1 MRTPTPRTCAVAT
14 FVYAFAV
21 LLFSVGLPAAW
32 GQSDVLTQHNDNM
45 RTGLNPK
52 ETILTPANVTS
63 SKFGKLFMQSV
74 DGIMAGQPL
83 YVSKILMKD
92 GLTHNVV
99 YVATQH
105 NTVYAFDADNVRGAN
120 ASPLWA
126 VSLNDGGT
134 SDPIADFGC
143 VGTRYTEIGITG
155 TPVIDSGR
163 TTLYVVAKTV
173 NAGVRNFSLHALD
186 ITSGQERLGGP
197 VVISGTAQSHR
208 GVVTFSP
215 IYQMQRPALLLENGK
230 VYIGF
235 GGNGCDV
242 YAYHGWLFAYSSQTL
257 QQEAAY
263 LITPDGDRGSI
274 WQGGSGPAADADGYI
289 YVATAN
295 GLFDGPSGSNDFS
308 DSVLKMGWS
317 GTTFG
322 VMDFFTPYN
331 QLQLASE
338 DLDLGSAGPLLLPD
352 QPGLFPHELIAGGKQ
367 GTLYLINRDNPG
379 EFNSTADNAIQTLPG
394 AVPNELAGVPS
405 YWNGRLFVAGTNDY
419 VKQFSLVNGMLT
431 QQPVSQTPTI
441 FAGAGQESTSI
452 TANGNTNGI
461 LWVIRHSN
469 PALFAF
475 DATNLAHEFY
485 DSTKA
490 PQGRDLMIPVTR
502 FVTPTISNGKV
513 FVAGKTALEVYGL
526 LPSISVLSGNNQSGI
541 EKAILPLPLTLRVS
555 DSYSATALA
564 GVAVTCNDG
573 GAGGVFT
580 TGNVQTTSASG
591 TASYTYQLP
600 GKPRAITIACSSVG
614 YSPTSFAETA
624 TLGPPVRMTS
634 PSGTGQ
640 KAPPLTALANPLV
653 LKVLDAAGFP
663 VPGVTVSFSD
673 NGAGGTFAATS
684 LVTSSAGTVSAQ
696 YKTGTKSGRITI
708 TASSPGVKS
717 MNVFAT
723 CLAGAATSIAVVSG
737 NNQSGTAGTQL
748 LKALTVRVT
757 DVYGNPVPGHS
768 VLFSDSGAGG
778 IFSSPNPIVTGTI
791 GTAALFYTLPTSA
804 KSITVTAAATGVSA
818 PAVFTETAH

>member
-1 MRTPTPRTCAVAT
+1 MPRTFPVVRFVCA
-14 FVYAFAV
+14 FS
-21 LLFSVGLPAAW
+21 LLLLNFGLTAAW
-32 GQSDVLTQHNDNM
+32 CQNDVLTQHNDNL
-45 RTGLNPK
+45 RTGLNPN
-52 ETILTPANVTS
+52 ETILTAANVTS
-63 SKFGKLFMQSV
+63 SKFGKLFMQNV
-74 DGIMAGQPL
+74 DGIMVGQPL
-83 YVSKILMKD
+83 YVRNIRMKD
-92 GLTHNVV
+92 GLIHNVV
-99 YVATQH
+99 FVTTQH
-105 NTVYAFDADNVRGAN
+105 NTVYAFDADNTRGAN

-173 NAGVRNFSLHALD
+173 NAGVRNFNLHALD
-186 ITSGQERLGGP
+186 ITSGLERLGAP
-197 VVISGTAQSHR
+197 VVISGTAQSHS
-208 GVVTFSP
+208 GTVTFSP
-215 IYQMQRPALLLENGK
+215 IYQMQRPALLLENGS

-235 GGNGCDV
+235 GGNGCDI
-242 YAYHGWLFAYSSQTL
+242 YAYHGWLFAYNSQTL

-263 LITPDGDRGSI
+263 LVTPDGDRGSI
-274 WQGGSGPAADADGYI
+274 WQGGSGPAADAEGYI

-295 GLFDGPSGSNDFS
+295 GFFDGPSGANDYS
-308 DSVLKMGWS
+308 DSVLKLGWS

-331 QLQLASE
+331 QQQLASE

-379 EFNSTADNAIQTLPG
+379 AFNAAADNAIQTLPA
-394 AVPNELAGVPS
+394 AVPSELAGVPS
-405 YWNGRLFVAGTNDY
+405 YWNGSVFVAGVNDH
-419 VKQFSLVNGMLT
+419 VKQFSIVNGILT

-441 FAGAGQESTSI
+441 FAGAGQESTSV

-461 LWVIRHSN
+461 LWIIRHSN

-490 PQGRDLMIPVTR
+490 PQGRDQMIPVTR

-526 LPSISVLSGNNQSGI
+526 LPSISVVSGNNQSGI
-541 EKAILPLPLTLRVS
+541 EKALLPVPLTLRAS

-564 GVAVTCNDG
+564 GVAVNCSDG

-580 TGNVQTTSASG
+580 PGGIQTTSASG
-591 TASYTYQLP
+591 VVTYSYQLP
-600 GKPRAITIACSSVG
+600 NRPRAVTIACSSVG
-614 YSPTSFAETA
+614 YSPASFAETV

-634 PSGTGQ
+634 PSGSGQ
-640 KAPPLTALANPLV
+640 TAALLTPLANPLV
-653 LKVLDAAGFP
+653 LKVLDAAGYP
-663 VPGVTVSFSD
+663 VPGVTLNFSD
-673 NGAGGTFAATS
+673 NGAGGTFAAPS
-684 LVTSSAGTVSAQ
+684 LITSSSGTVAAQ
-696 YKTGTKSGRITI
+696 YRTGTRSGRITI
-708 TASSPGVKS
+708 TASSRGVKS
-717 MNVFAT
+717 INVLAT
-723 CLAGAATSIAVVSG
+723 CLSGAATNIALVSG
-737 NNQSGTAGTQL
+737 NNQSATVGTKL
-748 LKALTVRVT
+748 PKALTVRVT
-757 DVYGNPVPGHS
+757 DVYGNPVSGNN

-778 IFSSPNPIVTGTI
+778 IFSSPNPIVTSTS
-791 GTAALFYTLPTSA
+791 GTAAIFYTLPTSA
-804 KSITVTAAATGVSA
+804 KSIAVTATATGITAKVTFA
-818 PAVFTETAH
+818 ETAH

>member
-1 MRTPTPRTCAVAT
+1 MTNPATLTCAVIRFACAIL
-14 FVYAFAV
+14 FVS
-21 LLFSVGLPAAW
+21 LGQPAMWA
-32 GQSDVLTQHNDNM
+32 QKDVLTQHNDNL
-45 RTGLNPK
+45 RTGLNSH
-52 ETILTPANVTS
+52 ETILTAANVTA
-63 SKFGKLFMQSV
+63 SKFGKLFMQNV
-74 DGIMAGQPL
+74 DGIMVGQPL
-83 YVSKILMKD
+83 YVSNIRMKD
-92 GLTHNVV
+92 GLIHNVV
-99 YVATQH
+99 FVATQH
-105 NTVYAFDADNVRGAN
+105 NTVYAFDADNTRGSN

-173 NAGVRNFSLHALD
+173 NAGVRNFNLHALD
-186 ITSGQERLGGP
+186 ITSGLERLGGP
-197 VVISGTAQSHR
+197 VVISATAQTNR
-208 GVVTFSP
+208 GILTFSP

-242 YAYHGWLFAYSSQTL
+242 YAYHGWLFAYNSQTL

-263 LITPDGDRGSI
+263 LVTPDGDRGSI

-295 GLFDGPSGSNDFS
+295 GLFDGPSGSNDYS
-308 DSVLKMGWS
+308 DSLLKMGWS
-317 GTTFG
+317 GSTFG

-331 QLQLASE
+331 QQQLASE

-352 QPGLFPHELIAGGKQ
+352 QPGLYPHELVVGGKQ

-379 EFNSTADNAIQTLPG
+379 AFNATADNAIQTLPG
-394 AVPNELAGVPS
+394 AVPSELAGVPS
-405 YWNGRLFVAGTNDY
+405 YWNGRVFVAGVNDH

-431 QQPVSQTPTI
+431 QQPVSQTPTV
-441 FAGAGQESTSI
+441 FAGAGQESTSV

-513 FVAGKTALEVYGL
+513 FIAGKTALEVYGL
-526 LPSISVLSGNNQSGI
+526 LPSISVQSGNNQSGI
-541 EKAILPLPLTLRVS
+541 EKAILPVPLSLRVA
-555 DSYSATALA
+555 DSYSAAALA
-564 GVAVTCNDG
+564 GVAVTCSDG

-580 TGNVQTTSASG
+580 PGAIQTTSASG
-591 TASYTYQLP
+591 VVTYTYQLP
-600 GKPRAITIACSSVG
+600 NRPRAITITCSSVG
-614 YSPTSFAETA
+614 YSPASFAETA

-653 LKVLDAAGFP
+653 LKVLDAAGYP
-663 VPGVTVSFSD
+663 VPGVTVNFSD
-673 NGAGGTFAATS
+673 NGAGGTLAATS
-684 LVTSSAGTVSAQ
+684 LVTSSAGTVSNQ
-696 YKTGTKSGRITI
+696 YKTGTKSGKITI

-737 NNQSGTAGTQL
+737 NNQSGTAGTKL
-748 LKALTVRVT
+748 LKALTVRVA
-757 DVYGNPVPGHS
+757 DVYGNPVSGHS

-778 IFSSPNPIVTGTI
+778 TFSSPNPIVTGTI
-791 GTAALFYTLPTSA
+791 GTAALFYTLPSSA
-804 KSITVTAAATGVSA
+804 KSIRVTATATGVSA